1 MSAENLE
8 LIRRGYEAFGR
19 GDIGT
24 VLGVLDPNIHW
35 HIPGQKTQELAA
47 GTFAIQ
53 VDDLLAGAQRVAVLC
68 TVSAQRHGQHWGS
81 YRGPRLARSE
91 RTGRG
96 IPRIPGR
103 PASRRR
109 VLVAV
114 DA

>member
-35 HIPGQKTQELAA
+35 HIPGQRTQELAA

-53 VDDLLAGAQRVAVLC
+53 VDDLLASAQRVAVLC
-68 TVSAQRHGQHWGS
+68 TVSAQRHGQHWS
-81 YRGPRLARSE
+81 ATEVHVWRVAN
-91 RTGRG
+91 GRAVEFREYHG
-96 IPRIPGR
+96 DQQ
-103 PASRRR
+103 AEDEFWSR
-109 VLVAV
+109 
-114 DA
+114 